1 MTFYPVFA
9 TLSVMKNKSIAIVT
23 GGSSG
28 IGKATCLSLIRQ
40 GYTVYELSRH
50 EDQNYPFHHLVCDIT
65 KEDRVKVCVQEILLK
80 EGHIDLLVN
89 NAGFGIA
96 GAIEFTAIEDAKKQ
110 FDVNFFGMATV
121 SHCIIPQMRQQGY
134 GKIINVSSVAGCFP
148 LPFQAYYSASKA
160 AINSYTMALANEL
173 RPFRIQVCCVQP
185 GDMATGFT
193 SAREKAYKGDDIYHG
208 RISRNFKGIEKDETT
223 GQSPEMAARMIC
235 SLAKKRHVAPIY
247 TIGVTYSLLCFLDR
261 ILPHRAVNW
270 LLFILYA
277 NHKTK

>member
-1 MTFYPVFA
+1 
-9 TLSVMKNKSIAIVT
+9 MKNKLIAIVT

-28 IGKATCLSLIRQ
+28 IGKATCLSLIQQ
-40 GYTVYELSRH
+40 GYTVYEFSRH
-50 EDQNYPFHHLVCDIT
+50 EDQDYPFHHLICDIT
-65 KEDRVKVCVQEILLK
+65 DEERVTACVREILSKED
-80 EGHIDLLVN
+80 HIDLLVN

-96 GAIEFTAIEDAKKQ
+96 GAIEFTEMEDAKKQ

-121 SHCIIPQMRQQGY
+121 SHVIIPILRQQGY

-173 RPFRIQVCCVQP
+173 RPFGVKVCCVQP

-193 SAREKAYKGDDIYHG
+193 AAREKAYKGDDIYQG
-208 RISRNFKGIEKDETT
+208 RISGNFKGIEKDETT
-223 GQSPEMAARMIC
+223 GQSPEMAARLIC
-235 SLAKKRHVAPIY
+235 TLAKKRSVAPIY

-261 ILPHRAVNW
+261 ILPHSMVNW
-270 LLFILYA
+270 LLYVLYA
-277 NHKTK
+277 NHKSK